1 MKVRFTPNALA
12 DLDAIRSYIS
22 QFNPPAAGR
31 VIALIEQIAL
41 RLGEFPE
48 AGQPSDHPGV
58 RVIFSRRYSY
68 HVYYRIEAVG
78 VVILQI
84 RHAARRP
91 LKPTDL

>member
-12 DLDAIRSYIS
+12 DLDAIRRYIR
-22 QFNPPAAGR
+22 QFNPAAAGR
-31 VIALIEQIAL
+31 VVALIEQVAL
-41 RLGEFPE
+41 GLGEFPK

-58 RVIFSRRYSY
+58 RVIFSRRYPY
-68 HVYYRIEAVG
+68 HLYYRIEAAG

-91 LKPTDL
+91 LKPDDL